1 MLGSPVTCV
10 VSCHGQLVCHRLSQS
25 VAQQAGQGFQLKH
38 NDPLAAAAM
47 LTTLF
52 KSAGASSVA
61 AAEEEATRRRQRE
74 VKG

>member
-1 MLGSPVTCV
+1 MWGGGFGRP
-10 VSCHGQLVCHRLSQS
+10 
-25 VAQQAGQGFQLKH
+25 AGIRAASLYRYVPSGFQLKH

-61 AAEEEATRRRQRE
+61 AAAKGAAAGE